1 MKAFEFYTKL
11 TETIKE
17 KLGNEW
23 IAELHTDVIL
33 NNGTNHIA
41 LILYK
46 NGEKLHPQIYL
57 ERFFED
63 YKKGKTMKEILQDV
77 MKTYE
82 EALQNI
88 NPDSLSG
95 IEDWEQVKGR
105 LAFRLLSKERN
116 KETLEN
122 YVYKEFLDLAA
133 IVTFCAEIDEHGV
146 KAIRVTHDLV
156 ERWDVS
162 EEEILQAAGANTE
175 SLFPVRM
182 ESILD
187 TLCRVADISRDD
199 LPEEVLAEE
208 EISPQIMVLTN
219 YLGVNGATV
228 LLYDSLLQQ
237 VYEKLGGKFII
248 LPSSIHEVIVMPL
261 ASAPPAADSQKM
273 VEQIN
278 RSSVREEEILSDSVY
293 LYDGEKVILACDSK
307 GVCAYEEKLD

>member
-1 MKAFEFYTKL
+1 MKAIQFYTNL
-11 TETIKE
+11 TETLKE
-17 KLGNEW
+17 NLGTDW
-23 IAELHTDVIL
+23 TIELHTDVIL
-33 NNGTNHIA
+33 NNGTTHIA

-63 YKKGKTMKEILQDV
+63 YKRGKTMKEILQDV
-77 MKTYE
+77 MTTYE
-82 EALQNI
+82 EALKNI

-122 YVYKEFLDLAA
+122 YVYKDFLDLAA
-133 IVTFCAEIDEHGV
+133 IVTFCAEIDEQGV
-146 KAIRVTHDLV
+146 KAIRVTHDLA
-156 ERWDVS
+156 ERWNVS
-162 EEEILQAAGANTE
+162 KEEILQAAEENTE
-175 SLFPVRM
+175 DLFPVRM
-182 ESILD
+182 EPILD

-208 EISPQIMVLTN
+208 DSPQIMVLTN

-248 LPSSIHEVIVMPL
+248 LPSSIHEVIVMPS
-261 ASAPPAADSQKM
+261 ASAPHAADSQKM

-278 RSSVREEEILSDSVY
+278 RSAVKEEEILSDSVY

-307 GVCAYEEKLD
+307 GVCAYEENLD

>member
-1 MKAFEFYTKL
+1 MKAIQFYTNL
-11 TETIKE
+11 TETLKE
-17 KLGNEW
+17 NLGTDW
-23 IAELHTDVIL
+23 TIELHTDVIL
-33 NNGTNHIA
+33 NNGTTHIA

-63 YKKGKTMKEILQDV
+63 YKRGKTMKEILQDV
-77 MKTYE
+77 MTTYE
-82 EALQNI
+82 EALKNI

-133 IVTFCAEIDEHGV
+133 IVTFCAEIDEQGV
-146 KAIRVTHDLV
+146 KAIRVTHDLA
-156 ERWDVS
+156 ERWKVS
-162 EEEILQAAGANTE
+162 EEEILQAAEENTE

-182 ESILD
+182 EPILD

-208 EISPQIMVLTN
+208 DSPQIMVLTN

-228 LLYDSLLQQ
+228 LLYDSFLQQ
-237 VYEKLGGKFII
+237 VYEKLRGKFII

-261 ASAPPAADSQKM
+261 ASAPPITDSQKM

-278 RSSVREEEILSDSVY
+278 RSAVKEEEILSDSVY

-307 GVCAYEEKLD
+307 GVCAYEENLD

>member
-1 MKAFEFYTKL
+1 MKAIQFYTNL
-11 TETIKE
+11 TETLKE
-17 KLGNEW
+17 NLGTDW
-23 IAELHTDVIL
+23 TIELHTNVIL
-33 NNGTNHIA
+33 NNGTTHIA

-63 YKKGKTMKEILQDV
+63 YKRGKTMKEILQDV
-77 MKTYE
+77 MTTYE
-82 EALQNI
+82 EALKNI
-88 NPDSLSG
+88 NPHSLSG

-133 IVTFCAEIDEHGV
+133 IVTFCAEIDEQGV
-146 KAIRVTHDLV
+146 KAIRVTHDLA
-156 ERWDVS
+156 ERWNVS
-162 EEEILQAAGANTE
+162 EEEILQATEENTE
-175 SLFPVRM
+175 ALFPVRM
-182 ESILD
+182 EPILD

-208 EISPQIMVLTN
+208 DSPQIMVLTN

-228 LLYDSLLQQ
+228 LLYDSLLKQI
-237 VYEKLGGKFII
+237 YEKLGGKFII
-248 LPSSIHEVIVMPL
+248 LPCSIHEVIVMPS
-261 ASAPPAADSQKM
+261 ASAPHAADSQKM

-278 RSSVREEEILSDSVY
+278 RSAVKEEEILSDSVY

-307 GVCAYEEKLD
+307 GVCAYEENID

>member
-1 MKAFEFYTKL
+1 MKAIQFYTNL
-11 TETIKE
+11 TETLKE
-17 KLGNEW
+17 NLGTDW
-23 IAELHTDVIL
+23 TIELHTNVIL
-33 NNGTNHIA
+33 NNGTTHIA

-63 YKKGKTMKEILQDV
+63 YKRGKTMKEILQDV
-77 MKTYE
+77 MTTYE
-82 EALQNI
+82 EALKNI

-133 IVTFCAEIDEHGV
+133 IVTFCAEIDEQGV
-146 KAIRVTHDLV
+146 KAIRVTHDLA
-156 ERWDVS
+156 ERWNVS
-162 EEEILQAAGANTE
+162 KEEILQAAEENTE
-175 SLFPVRM
+175 DLFPVRM
-182 ESILD
+182 EPILD

-208 EISPQIMVLTN
+208 DSPQIMVLTN

-228 LLYDSLLQQ
+228 LLYDSFLQQ
-237 VYEKLGGKFII
+237 VYEKLRGKFII

-261 ASAPPAADSQKM
+261 ASAPPITDSQKM

-278 RSSVREEEILSDSVY
+278 RSAVKEEEILSDSVY

-307 GVCAYEEKLD
+307 GVCAYEENID

>member
-1 MKAFEFYTKL
+1 MKAIQFYTNL
-11 TETIKE
+11 TETLKE
-17 KLGNEW
+17 NLGTDW
-23 IAELHTDVIL
+23 TIELHTDVIL
-33 NNGTNHIA
+33 NNGTTHIA

-63 YKKGKTMKEILQDV
+63 YKRGKTMKEILQDV
-77 MKTYE
+77 MTTYE
-82 EALQNI
+82 EALRNI

-105 LAFRLLSKERN
+105 LAFRLLSKEHN

-122 YVYKEFLDLAA
+122 YVYKDFLDLAA
-133 IVTFCAEIDEHGV
+133 IVTFCAEIDEQGV
-146 KAIRVTHDLV
+146 KAIRVTHDLA
-156 ERWDVS
+156 ERWNVS
-162 EEEILQAAGANTE
+162 EEEILQAAEENTE

-182 ESILD
+182 EPILD

-208 EISPQIMVLTN
+208 DSPQIMVLTN

-248 LPSSIHEVIVMPL
+248 LPSSIHEVIVMPS

-278 RSSVREEEILSDSVY
+278 RSAVREEEILSDSVY

-307 GVCAYEEKLD
+307 GVCAYEENLD

>member
-1 MKAFEFYTKL
+1 MKAIQFYTNL
-11 TETIKE
+11 TETLKE
-17 KLGNEW
+17 NLGTDW
-23 IAELHTDVIL
+23 TIELHTDVIL
-33 NNGTNHIA
+33 NNGTTHIA

-63 YKKGKTMKEILQDV
+63 YKRGKTMKEILQDV
-77 MKTYE
+77 MTTYE
-82 EALQNI
+82 EALKNI

-122 YVYKEFLDLAA
+122 YVYQEFLDLAA
-133 IVTFCAEIDEHGV
+133 IVTFCAEIDEQGV
-146 KAIRVTHDLV
+146 KAIRVTHDLA
-156 ERWDVS
+156 ERWNVS
-162 EEEILQAAGANTE
+162 KEEILQAAEENTE
-175 SLFPVRM
+175 ALFPVRM
-182 ESILD
+182 EPILD

-208 EISPQIMVLTN
+208 DSPQIMVLTN

-228 LLYDSLLQQ
+228 LLYDSLLKQI
-237 VYEKLGGKFII
+237 YEKLGGKFII

-261 ASAPPAADSQKM
+261 ASAPPIADSQKM

-278 RSSVREEEILSDSVY
+278 RSSVKEEEILSDSVY

-307 GVCAYEEKLD
+307 GVCAYEENID

>member
-1 MKAFEFYTKL
+1 MKAIQFYTNL
-11 TETIKE
+11 TETLKE
-17 KLGNEW
+17 NLGTDW
-23 IAELHTDVIL
+23 TIELHTDVIL
-33 NNGTNHIA
+33 NNGTTHIA

-63 YKKGKTMKEILQDV
+63 YKRGKTMKEILQDV
-77 MKTYE
+77 MTTYE
-82 EALQNI
+82 EALRNI

-122 YVYKEFLDLAA
+122 YVYKDFLDLAA
-133 IVTFCAEIDEHGV
+133 IVTFCAEIDEQGV
-146 KAIRVTHDLV
+146 KAIRVTHDLA
-156 ERWDVS
+156 ERWNVS
-162 EEEILQAAGANTE
+162 EEEILQAAEENTE
-175 SLFPVRM
+175 ALFPVRM

-208 EISPQIMVLTN
+208 DSPQIMVLTN

-228 LLYDSLLQQ
+228 LLYDSFLQQ
-237 VYEKLGGKFII
+237 VYEKLRGKFII

-261 ASAPPAADSQKM
+261 ASAPPITDSQKM

-278 RSSVREEEILSDSVY
+278 RSAVKEEEILSDSVY

-307 GVCAYEEKLD
+307 GVCAYEENID

>member
-1 MKAFEFYTKL
+1 MKAIQFYTNL
-11 TETIKE
+11 TETLKE
-17 KLGNEW
+17 NLGTDW
-23 IAELHTDVIL
+23 TIELHTDVIL
-33 NNGTNHIA
+33 NNGTTHIA

-63 YKKGKTMKEILQDV
+63 YKRGKTMKEILQDV
-77 MKTYE
+77 MTTYE
-82 EALQNI
+82 EALKNI
-88 NPDSLSG
+88 NPHSLSG

-122 YVYKEFLDLAA
+122 YVYKDFLDLAA
-133 IVTFCAEIDEHGV
+133 IVTLCAEIDEQGV
-146 KAIRVTHDLV
+146 KAIRVTHDLA
-156 ERWDVS
+156 ERWNVS
-162 EEEILQAAGANTE
+162 KEEILQAAEENTE
-175 SLFPVRM
+175 ALFPVRM
-182 ESILD
+182 EPILD

-208 EISPQIMVLTN
+208 DSPQIMVLTN

-228 LLYDSLLQQ
+228 LLYDSFLQQ

-248 LPSSIHEVIVMPL
+248 LPCSIHEVIVMPL
-261 ASAPPAADSQKM
+261 ASAPPITDSQKM

-278 RSSVREEEILSDSVY
+278 RSSVKEEEILSDSVY

-307 GVCAYEEKLD
+307 GVCAYEENID

>member
-1 MKAFEFYTKL
+1 MKAIQFYTNL
-11 TETIKE
+11 TETLKE
-17 KLGNEW
+17 NLGTDW
-23 IAELHTDVIL
+23 TIELHTNVIL

-41 LILYK
+41 MILYK

-63 YKKGKTMKEILQDV
+63 YKKGKAMEEILQDV

-133 IVTFCAEIDEHGV
+133 IVTFCAEIDEQGV
-146 KAIRVTHDLV
+146 KAIRVTHDLA
-156 ERWDVS
+156 ERWNVS
-162 EEEILQAAGANTE
+162 KEEILQAAEENTE
-175 SLFPVRM
+175 DLFPVRM
-182 ESILD
+182 EPILD

-208 EISPQIMVLTN
+208 DSPQIMVLTN

-228 LLYDSLLQQ
+228 LLYDSFLQQ
-237 VYEKLGGKFII
+237 VYEKLSGKFII

-261 ASAPPAADSQKM
+261 ASAPPITDSQKM

-278 RSSVREEEILSDSVY
+278 HSAVKEEEILSDSVY

-307 GVCAYEEKLD
+307 GVCAYEENID

>member
-1 MKAFEFYTKL
+1 MKAIQFYTNL
-11 TETIKE
+11 TETLKE
-17 KLGNEW
+17 NLGTDW
-23 IAELHTDVIL
+23 TIELHTDVIL
-33 NNGTNHIA
+33 NNGTTHIA

-63 YKKGKTMKEILQDV
+63 YKRGKTMKEILQDV
-77 MKTYE
+77 MTTYE
-82 EALQNI
+82 EALKNI

-133 IVTFCAEIDEHGV
+133 IVTFCAEIDEQGV
-146 KAIRVTHDLV
+146 KAIRVTHDLA
-156 ERWDVS
+156 ERWNVS
-162 EEEILQAAGANTE
+162 KEEILQAAEENTE
-175 SLFPVRM
+175 DLFPVRM
-182 ESILD
+182 EPILD

-208 EISPQIMVLTN
+208 DSPQIMVLTN

-228 LLYDSLLQQ
+228 LLYDSLLKQI
-237 VYEKLGGKFII
+237 YEKLGGKFII

-261 ASAPPAADSQKM
+261 ASAPPIADSQKM

-278 RSSVREEEILSDSVY
+278 RSSVKEEEILSDSVY

-307 GVCAYEEKLD
+307 GVCAYEENID

>member
-1 MKAFEFYTKL
+1 MKAIQFYTNL
-11 TETIKE
+11 TETLKE
-17 KLGNEW
+17 NLGTDW
-23 IAELHTDVIL
+23 TIELHTDVVL
-33 NNGTNHIA
+33 NNGTTHIA

-63 YKKGKTMKEILQDV
+63 YKRGKTMKEILQDV
-77 MKTYE
+77 MTTYE
-82 EALQNI
+82 EALKNI

-122 YVYKEFLDLAA
+122 YVYQEFLDLAA
-133 IVTFCAEIDEHGV
+133 IVTFCAEIDEQGV
-146 KAIRVTHDLV
+146 KAIRVTHDLA
-156 ERWDVS
+156 ERWNVS
-162 EEEILQAAGANTE
+162 KEEILQATEENTE
-175 SLFPVRM
+175 ALFPVRM
-182 ESILD
+182 EPILD

-208 EISPQIMVLTN
+208 DSPQIMVLTN

-228 LLYDSLLQQ
+228 LLYDSILQQ

-248 LPSSIHEVIVMPL
+248 LPCSIHEVIVMPL
-261 ASAPPAADSQKM
+261 ASAPPIADSQKM

-278 RSSVREEEILSDSVY
+278 RSSVKEEEILSDSVY

-307 GVCAYEEKLD
+307 GVCAYEENLD

>member
-1 MKAFEFYTKL
+1 MKAIQFYTNL
-11 TETIKE
+11 TETLKE
-17 KLGNEW
+17 NLGTDW
-23 IAELHTDVIL
+23 TIELHTDVIL
-33 NNGTNHIA
+33 NNGTTHIA

-63 YKKGKTMKEILQDV
+63 YKRGKTMKEILQDV
-77 MKTYE
+77 MTTYE
-82 EALQNI
+82 EALRNI

-122 YVYKEFLDLAA
+122 YVYKDFLDLAA
-133 IVTFCAEIDEHGV
+133 IVTFCAEIDEQGV
-146 KAIRVTHDLV
+146 KAIRVTHDLA
-156 ERWDVS
+156 ERWNVS
-162 EEEILQAAGANTE
+162 KEEILQAAEENTE
-175 SLFPVRM
+175 DLFPVRM
-182 ESILD
+182 EPILD

-208 EISPQIMVLTN
+208 DSPQIMVLTN

-228 LLYDSLLQQ
+228 LLYDSFLQQ
-237 VYEKLGGKFII
+237 VYEKLRGKFII

-261 ASAPPAADSQKM
+261 ASAPPITDSQKM

-278 RSSVREEEILSDSVY
+278 RSAVKEEEILSDSVY

-307 GVCAYEEKLD
+307 GVCAYEENLD

>member
-1 MKAFEFYTKL
+1 MKAIQFYTNL
-11 TETIKE
+11 TETLKE
-17 KLGNEW
+17 NLGTDW
-23 IAELHTDVIL
+23 TIELHTDVIL
-33 NNGTNHIA
+33 NNGTTHIA

-82 EALQNI
+82 EALSNI

-133 IVTFCAEIDEHGV
+133 IVTFCAEIDEQGV
-146 KAIRVTHDLV
+146 KAIRVTHDLA
-156 ERWDVS
+156 ERWNVS
-162 EEEILQAAGANTE
+162 EEEILQAAEENTE

-182 ESILD
+182 EPILD

-208 EISPQIMVLTN
+208 DSPQIMVLTN

-228 LLYDSLLQQ
+228 LLYDSFLQQ
-237 VYEKLGGKFII
+237 VYEKLRGKFII

-261 ASAPPAADSQKM
+261 ASAPPITDSQKM

-278 RSSVREEEILSDSVY
+278 RSSVKEEEILSDSVY

-307 GVCAYEEKLD
+307 GVCAYEENID

>member
-1 MKAFEFYTKL
+1 MKAIQFYTNL
-11 TETIKE
+11 TETLKE
-17 KLGNEW
+17 NLGTDW
-23 IAELHTDVIL
+23 TIELHTDVIL
-33 NNGTNHIA
+33 NNGTTHIA

-63 YKKGKTMKEILQDV
+63 YKRGKTMKEILQDV
-77 MKTYE
+77 MTTYE
-82 EALQNI
+82 EALKNI

-133 IVTFCAEIDEHGV
+133 IVTFCAEIDEQGV
-146 KAIRVTHDLV
+146 KAIRVTHDLA
-156 ERWDVS
+156 ERWNVS
-162 EEEILQAAGANTE
+162 EEKILQAAEENTE
-175 SLFPVRM
+175 ALFPVRM
-182 ESILD
+182 EPILD

-208 EISPQIMVLTN
+208 DSPQIMILSN

-228 LLYDSLLQQ
+228 IMYDLLLKQ
-237 VYEKLGGKFII
+237 VYQQLEGKFII

-261 ASAPPAADSQKM
+261 ASAPPIANCQEM

-293 LYDGEKVILACDSK
+293 LYDGKKIVLACDSK
-307 GVCAYEEKLD
+307 GVCAYEENLD

>member
-1 MKAFEFYTKL
+1 
-11 TETIKE
+11 
-17 KLGNEW
+17 
-23 IAELHTDVIL
+23 
-33 NNGTNHIA
+33 
-41 LILYK
+41 
-46 NGEKLHPQIYL
+46 
-57 ERFFED
+57 
-63 YKKGKTMKEILQDV
+63 MKEILQDV

-88 NPDSLSG
+88 NLDSLSG

-133 IVTFCAEIDEHGV
+133 IVTVCVEIDEHGV
-146 KAIRVTHDLV
+146 KAIRVTRDLA
-156 ERWDVS
+156 ERWNVS
-162 EEEILQAAGANTE
+162 EEKILQAAEANTE

-182 ESILD
+182 DSILD

-199 LPEEVLAEE
+199 LSKEVLAEE
-208 EISPQIMVLTN
+208 DSPQIMVLTN

-248 LPSSIHEVIVMPL
+248 LPSSIHEVIVMPS

-278 RSSVREEEILSDSVY
+278 RSAVKEEEILSDSVY

-307 GVCAYEEKLD
+307 GVCAYEENLD

>member
-1 MKAFEFYTKL
+1 MKAIQFYTNL
-11 TETIKE
+11 TETLKE
-17 KLGNEW
+17 NLGTDW
-23 IAELHTDVIL
+23 TIELHTDVIL
-33 NNGTNHIA
+33 NNGTTHIA

-63 YKKGKTMKEILQDV
+63 YKRGKTMKEILQDV
-77 MKTYE
+77 MTTYE
-82 EALQNI
+82 EALKNI
-88 NPDSLSG
+88 NPHSLSG

-122 YVYKEFLDLAA
+122 YVYKDFLDLAA
-133 IVTFCAEIDEHGV
+133 IVTFCAEIDEQGV
-146 KAIRVTHDLV
+146 KAIRVTHDLA
-156 ERWDVS
+156 ERWNVS
-162 EEEILQAAGANTE
+162 KEEILQAAEENTE
-175 SLFPVRM
+175 ALFPVRM
-182 ESILD
+182 EPILD

-208 EISPQIMVLTN
+208 DSPQIMVLTN

-228 LLYDSLLQQ
+228 LLYDSFLQQ
-237 VYEKLGGKFII
+237 VYEKLRGKFII

-261 ASAPPAADSQKM
+261 ASAPPITDSQKM

-278 RSSVREEEILSDSVY
+278 RSAVKEEEILSDSVY

-307 GVCAYEEKLD
+307 GVCAYEENID

>member
-1 MKAFEFYTKL
+1 MKAIQFYTNL
-11 TETIKE
+11 TETLKE
-17 KLGNEW
+17 NLGTDW
-23 IAELHTDVIL
+23 TIELHTDVIL
-33 NNGTNHIA
+33 NNGTTHIA

-63 YKKGKTMKEILQDV
+63 YKRGKTMKEILQDV
-77 MKTYE
+77 MTTYE
-82 EALQNI
+82 EALKNI
-88 NPDSLSG
+88 NPHSLSG

-133 IVTFCAEIDEHGV
+133 IVTFCAEIDEQGV
-146 KAIRVTHDLV
+146 KAIRVTHDLA
-156 ERWDVS
+156 ERWKVS
-162 EEEILQAAGANTE
+162 EEEILQAAEENTE
-175 SLFPVRM
+175 ALFPVRM
-182 ESILD
+182 EPILD

-208 EISPQIMVLTN
+208 DSPQIMVLTN

-228 LLYDSLLQQ
+228 LLYDSLLKQI
-237 VYEKLGGKFII
+237 YEKLGGKFII

-261 ASAPPAADSQKM
+261 ASAPPIADSQKM

-278 RSSVREEEILSDSVY
+278 RSSVKEEEILSDSVY

-307 GVCAYEEKLD
+307 GVCAYEENID

>member
-11 TETIKE
+11 TETLKE

-63 YKKGKTMKEILQDV
+63 YKKGRTMKEILQDV
-77 MKTYE
+77 MTTYE

-133 IVTFCAEIDEHGV
+133 IVTFCAEIDEQGV
-146 KAIRVTHDLV
+146 KSIRVTHNLAK
-156 ERWDVS
+156 RWNVS
-162 EEEILQAAGANTE
+162 EEEILQAAEKNTE

-182 ESILD
+182 EPILD
-187 TLCRVADISRDD
+187 TLCRVVDISRDD
-199 LPEEVLAEE
+199 LPEEVLAEDE
-208 EISPQIMVLTN
+208 DLPQIMILSN

-228 LLYDSLLQQ
+228 IMYDLLLKQ
-237 VYEKLGGKFII
+237 VYQQLEGKFII

-261 ASAPPAADSQKM
+261 ASAPPIANCQEM

-293 LYDGEKVILACDSK
+293 LYDGKKIVLACDSK
-307 GVCAYEEKLD
+307 GVCAYEENID

>member
-1 MKAFEFYTKL
+1 MKAIQFYTNL
-11 TETIKE
+11 TETLKE
-17 KLGNEW
+17 NLGTDW
-23 IAELHTDVIL
+23 TIELHTDVIL
-33 NNGTNHIA
+33 NNGTPHIA

-63 YKKGKTMKEILQDV
+63 YKRGKTMKEILQDV
-77 MKTYE
+77 MTTYE
-82 EALQNI
+82 EALKNI
-88 NPDSLSG
+88 NPHSLSG

-122 YVYKEFLDLAA
+122 YVYKDFLDLAA
-133 IVTFCAEIDEHGV
+133 IVTFCAEIDEQGV
-146 KAIRVTHDLV
+146 KAIRVTHDLA
-156 ERWDVS
+156 ELWNVS
-162 EEEILQAAGANTE
+162 KEEILQAAEENTE

-182 ESILD
+182 EPILD

-208 EISPQIMVLTN
+208 DSPQIMVLTN

-228 LLYDSLLQQ
+228 LLYDSLLKQI
-237 VYEKLGGKFII
+237 YEKLGGKFII
-248 LPSSIHEVIVMPL
+248 LPCSIHEVIVMPS
-261 ASAPPAADSQKM
+261 ASAPHAADSQKM

-278 RSSVREEEILSDSVY
+278 RSAVKEEEILSDSVY

-307 GVCAYEEKLD
+307 GVCAYEENLD

>member
-1 MKAFEFYTKL
+1 MKAIQFYTNL
-11 TETIKE
+11 TETLKE
-17 KLGNEW
+17 NLGTDW
-23 IAELHTDVIL
+23 TIELHTDVIL
-33 NNGTNHIA
+33 NNGTTHIA

-63 YKKGKTMKEILQDV
+63 YKRGKTMKEILQDV
-77 MKTYE
+77 MTTYE
-82 EALQNI
+82 EALKNI
-88 NPDSLSG
+88 NPHSLSG

-133 IVTFCAEIDEHGV
+133 IVTFCAEIDEQGV
-146 KAIRVTHDLV
+146 KAIRVTHDLA
-156 ERWDVS
+156 ELWNVS
-162 EEEILQAAGANTE
+162 KEEILQAAEENTE

-182 ESILD
+182 EPILD

-208 EISPQIMVLTN
+208 DSPQIMVLTN

-228 LLYDSLLQQ
+228 LLYDSFLQQ

-248 LPSSIHEVIVMPL
+248 LPCSIHEVIVMPL
-261 ASAPPAADSQKM
+261 ASAPPITDSQKM

-278 RSSVREEEILSDSVY
+278 RSAVKEEEILSDSVY
-293 LYDGEKVILACDSK
+293 LYGGEKVILACDSK
-307 GVCAYEEKLD
+307 GVCAYEENLD

>member
-1 MKAFEFYTKL
+1 MKAIQFYTNL
-11 TETIKE
+11 TETLKE
-17 KLGNEW
+17 NLGTDW
-23 IAELHTDVIL
+23 TIELHTDVIL
-33 NNGTNHIA
+33 NNGTTHIA

-63 YKKGKTMKEILQDV
+63 YNRGKTMKEILQDV
-77 MKTYE
+77 MTTYE
-82 EALQNI
+82 EALKNI
-88 NPDSLSG
+88 NPHSLSG

-122 YVYKEFLDLAA
+122 YVYKDFLDLAA
-133 IVTFCAEIDEHGV
+133 IVTFCAEIDEQGV
-146 KAIRVTHDLV
+146 KAIRVTHDLA
-156 ERWDVS
+156 ERWNVS
-162 EEEILQAAGANTE
+162 EEEILQAAEENTE
-175 SLFPVRM
+175 ALFPVRM
-182 ESILD
+182 EPILD

-208 EISPQIMVLTN
+208 DSPQIMVLTN

-228 LLYDSLLQQ
+228 LLYDSFLQQ
-237 VYEKLGGKFII
+237 VYEKLRGKFII

-261 ASAPPAADSQKM
+261 AYAPPITDSQKM

-278 RSSVREEEILSDSVY
+278 RSAVKEEEILSDSVY

-307 GVCAYEEKLD
+307 GVCAYEENID

>member
-1 MKAFEFYTKL
+1 MKAIQFYTNL
-11 TETIKE
+11 TETLKE
-17 KLGNEW
+17 NLGTDW
-23 IAELHTDVIL
+23 TIELHTDVIL
-33 NNGTNHIA
+33 NNGTTHIA

-57 ERFFED
+57 EQFFED
-63 YKKGKTMKEILQDV
+63 YKRGKTMKEILQDV
-77 MKTYE
+77 MTTYE
-82 EALQNI
+82 EALKNI
-88 NPDSLSG
+88 NPHSLSG

-122 YVYKEFLDLAA
+122 YVYQEFLDLAA
-133 IVTFCAEIDEHGV
+133 IVTFCAEIDEQGV
-146 KAIRVTHDLV
+146 KAIRVTHDLA
-156 ERWDVS
+156 ERWKVS
-162 EEEILQAAGANTE
+162 EEEILQAAEENTE
-175 SLFPVRM
+175 ALFPVRM
-182 ESILD
+182 EPILD

-208 EISPQIMVLTN
+208 DSPQIMVLTN

-228 LLYDSLLQQ
+228 LLYDSLLKQI
-237 VYEKLGGKFII
+237 YEKLGGKFII

-261 ASAPPAADSQKM
+261 ASAPPIADSQKM

-278 RSSVREEEILSDSVY
+278 RSSVKEEEILSDSVY

-307 GVCAYEEKLD
+307 GVCAYEENID

>member
-1 MKAFEFYTKL
+1 MKAIQFYTNL
-11 TETIKE
+11 TETLKE
-17 KLGNEW
+17 NLGTDW
-23 IAELHTDVIL
+23 TIELHTDVIL
-33 NNGTNHIA
+33 NNGTTHIA

-63 YKKGKTMKEILQDV
+63 YKRGKTMKEILQDV
-77 MKTYE
+77 MTTYE
-82 EALQNI
+82 EALKNI

-122 YVYKEFLDLAA
+122 YVYKDFLDLAA
-133 IVTFCAEIDEHGV
+133 IVTFCAEIDEQGV
-146 KAIRVTHDLV
+146 KAIRVTHDLA
-156 ERWDVS
+156 ERWNVS
-162 EEEILQAAGANTE
+162 KEEILQAAEENTE
-175 SLFPVRM
+175 DLFPVRM
-182 ESILD
+182 EPILD

-208 EISPQIMVLTN
+208 DSPQIMVLTN

-248 LPSSIHEVIVMPL
+248 LPSSIHEVIVMPS
-261 ASAPPAADSQKM
+261 ASAPHAADSQKM

-278 RSSVREEEILSDSVY
+278 RSSVKEEEILSDSVY

-307 GVCAYEEKLD
+307 GVCAYEENLD

>member
-1 MKAFEFYTKL
+1 MKAIQFYTNL
-11 TETIKE
+11 TETLKE
-17 KLGNEW
+17 NLGTDW
-23 IAELHTDVIL
+23 TIELHTDVIL

-41 LILYK
+41 MILYK

-63 YKKGKTMKEILQDV
+63 YKKGKAMEEILQDV

-88 NPDSLSG
+88 NLDSLSG

-133 IVTFCAEIDEHGV
+133 IVTFCAEIDEQGV
-146 KAIRVTHDLV
+146 KAIRVTHDLA
-156 ERWDVS
+156 ERWKVS
-162 EEEILQAAGANTE
+162 EEEILQAAEENTE

-182 ESILD
+182 EPILD

-208 EISPQIMVLTN
+208 DSPQIMVLTN

-228 LLYDSLLQQ
+228 LLYDSLLKQI
-237 VYEKLGGKFII
+237 YEKLGGKFII

-261 ASAPPAADSQKM
+261 ASAPPITDSQKM

-278 RSSVREEEILSDSVY
+278 RSAVKEEEILSDSVY

-307 GVCAYEEKLD
+307 GVCAYEENLD

>member
-1 MKAFEFYTKL
+1 MKAIQFYTNL
-11 TETIKE
+11 TETLKE
-17 KLGNEW
+17 NLGTDW
-23 IAELHTDVIL
+23 TIELHTDVIL
-33 NNGTNHIA
+33 NNGTTHIA

-63 YKKGKTMKEILQDV
+63 YKRGKTMKEILQDV
-77 MKTYE
+77 MTTYE
-82 EALQNI
+82 EALKNI

-133 IVTFCAEIDEHGV
+133 IVTFCAEIDEQGV
-146 KAIRVTHDLV
+146 KAIRVTHDLA
-156 ERWDVS
+156 ELWNVS
-162 EEEILQAAGANTE
+162 KEEILQAAEENTE
-175 SLFPVRM
+175 ALFPVRM
-182 ESILD
+182 EPILD

-208 EISPQIMVLTN
+208 DSPQIMVLTN

-228 LLYDSLLQQ
+228 LLYDSFLQQ

-248 LPSSIHEVIVMPL
+248 LPCSIHEVIVMPS
-261 ASAPPAADSQKM
+261 ASAPSAADSQKM

-278 RSSVREEEILSDSVY
+278 RSAVKEEEILSDSVY
-293 LYDGEKVILACDSK
+293 LYDGEKAILVCDSK
-307 GVCAYEEKLD
+307 GVCHNEEKLD

>member
-1 MKAFEFYTKL
+1 MKAIQFYTNL
-11 TETIKE
+11 TETLKE
-17 KLGNEW
+17 NLGTDW
-23 IAELHTDVIL
+23 TIELHTDVVL
-33 NNGTNHIA
+33 NNGTTHIA

-63 YKKGKTMKEILQDV
+63 YKRGKTMKEILQDV
-77 MKTYE
+77 MTTYE
-82 EALQNI
+82 EALKNI

-122 YVYKEFLDLAA
+122 YVYQEFLDLAA
-133 IVTFCAEIDEHGV
+133 IVTFCAEIDEQGV
-146 KAIRVTHDLV
+146 KAIRVTHDLA
-156 ERWDVS
+156 ERWKVS
-162 EEEILQAAGANTE
+162 EEEILQAAEENTE

-182 ESILD
+182 EPILD

-208 EISPQIMVLTN
+208 DSPQIMVLTN
-219 YLGVNGATV
+219 YLGVKGATV

-248 LPSSIHEVIVMPL
+248 LPSSIHEVIVMPS

-278 RSSVREEEILSDSVY
+278 RSAVREEEILSDSVY

-307 GVCAYEEKLD
+307 GVCAYEENLD

>member
-1 MKAFEFYTKL
+1 MKAIQFYTNL
-11 TETIKE
+11 TETLKE
-17 KLGNEW
+17 NLGTDW
-23 IAELHTDVIL
+23 TIELHTDVIL
-33 NNGTNHIA
+33 NNGTTHIA

-63 YKKGKTMKEILQDV
+63 YKKGKAMEEILQDV

-88 NPDSLSG
+88 NLDSLSG

-133 IVTFCAEIDEHGV
+133 IVTFCAEIDEQGV
-146 KAIRVTHDLV
+146 KAIRVTHDLA
-156 ERWDVS
+156 ERWKVS
-162 EEEILQAAGANTE
+162 EEEILQAAEENTE

-182 ESILD
+182 EPILD

-208 EISPQIMVLTN
+208 DSPQIMVLTN

-228 LLYDSLLQQ
+228 LLYDSFLQQ
-237 VYEKLGGKFII
+237 VYEKLRGKFII

-261 ASAPPAADSQKM
+261 ASAPPITDSQKM

-278 RSSVREEEILSDSVY
+278 HSAVKEEEILSDSVY

-307 GVCAYEEKLD
+307 GVCAYEENID

>member
-1 MKAFEFYTKL
+1 MKAIQFYTNL
-11 TETIKE
+11 TETLKE
-17 KLGNEW
+17 NLGTDW
-23 IAELHTDVIL
+23 TIELHTDVIL
-33 NNGTNHIA
+33 NNGTTHIA

-63 YKKGKTMKEILQDV
+63 YKRGKTMKEILQDV
-77 MKTYE
+77 MTTYE
-82 EALQNI
+82 EALKNI

-133 IVTFCAEIDEHGV
+133 IVTFCAEIDEQGV
-146 KAIRVTHDLV
+146 KAIRVTHDLA
-156 ERWDVS
+156 ERWNVS
-162 EEEILQAAGANTE
+162 EEEILQAAEENTE

-182 ESILD
+182 EPILD

-208 EISPQIMVLTN
+208 DSPQIMVLTN

-228 LLYDSLLQQ
+228 LLYDSFLQQ

-248 LPSSIHEVIVMPL
+248 LPCSIHEVIVMPL
-261 ASAPPAADSQKM
+261 ASAPPITDSQKM

-278 RSSVREEEILSDSVY
+278 RSAVKEEEILSDSVY

-307 GVCAYEEKLD
+307 GVCAYEENLD

>member
-1 MKAFEFYTKL
+1 MKAIQFYTNL
-11 TETIKE
+11 TETLKE
-17 KLGNEW
+17 NLGTDW
-23 IAELHTDVIL
+23 TIELHTDVIL
-33 NNGTNHIA
+33 NNGTTHIA

-63 YKKGKTMKEILQDV
+63 YKRGKTMKEILQDV
-77 MKTYE
+77 MTTYE
-82 EALQNI
+82 EALRNI

-122 YVYKEFLDLAA
+122 CVYKEFLDLAA
-133 IVTFCAEIDEHGV
+133 IVTFCAEIDEQGV
-146 KAIRVTHDLV
+146 KAIRVTHDLA
-156 ERWDVS
+156 ELWNVS
-162 EEEILQAAGANTE
+162 KEEILQAAEENTE
-175 SLFPVRM
+175 ALFPVRM
-182 ESILD
+182 EPILD

-208 EISPQIMVLTN
+208 DSPQIMVLTN

-228 LLYDSLLQQ
+228 LLYDSFLQQ
-237 VYEKLGGKFII
+237 VYEKLRGKFII

-261 ASAPPAADSQKM
+261 ASAPPITDSQKM

-278 RSSVREEEILSDSVY
+278 RSAVKEEEILSDSVY

-307 GVCAYEEKLD
+307 GVCAYEENID

>member
-1 MKAFEFYTKL
+1 MKAIQFYTNL
-11 TETIKE
+11 TETLKE
-17 KLGNEW
+17 NLGTDW
-23 IAELHTDVIL
+23 TIELHTDVIL
-33 NNGTNHIA
+33 NNGTTHIA

-63 YKKGKTMKEILQDV
+63 YKRGKTMKEILQDV
-77 MKTYE
+77 MTTYE
-82 EALQNI
+82 EALKNI

-133 IVTFCAEIDEHGV
+133 IVTFCTEIDEQGV
-146 KAIRVTHDLV
+146 KAIRVTHDLA
-156 ERWDVS
+156 ERWNVS
-162 EEEILQAAGANTE
+162 EEEILQAAEENTE

-182 ESILD
+182 EPILD

-208 EISPQIMVLTN
+208 DSPQIMVLTN

-248 LPSSIHEVIVMPL
+248 LPSSIHEVIVMPS
-261 ASAPPAADSQKM
+261 ASAPHAADSQKM

-278 RSSVREEEILSDSVY
+278 RSAVKEEEILSDSVY

-307 GVCAYEEKLD
+307 GVCAYEENLD

>member
-1 MKAFEFYTKL
+1 MKAIQFYTNL
-11 TETIKE
+11 TETLKE
-17 KLGNEW
+17 NLGTDW
-23 IAELHTDVIL
+23 TIELHTDVIL
-33 NNGTNHIA
+33 NNGTTHIA

-63 YKKGKTMKEILQDV
+63 YKRGKTMKEILQDV
-77 MKTYE
+77 MTTYE
-82 EALQNI
+82 EALKNI

-133 IVTFCAEIDEHGV
+133 IVTFCTEIDEQGV
-146 KAIRVTHDLV
+146 KAIRVTHDLA
-156 ERWDVS
+156 ELWNVS
-162 EEEILQAAGANTE
+162 KEEILQAAEENTE
-175 SLFPVRM
+175 ALFPVRM
-182 ESILD
+182 EPILD

-199 LPEEVLAEE
+199 LPEVVLAEE
-208 EISPQIMVLTN
+208 DSPQIMVLTN

-228 LLYDSLLQQ
+228 LLYDSILQQ

-248 LPSSIHEVIVMPL
+248 LPCSIHEVIVMPL
-261 ASAPPAADSQKM
+261 ASAPPITDSQKM

-278 RSSVREEEILSDSVY
+278 RSAVKEEEILSDSVY
-293 LYDGEKVILACDSK
+293 LYDGEEVILACDSK
-307 GVCAYEEKLD
+307 GVCAYEENLD

>member
-1 MKAFEFYTKL
+1 MKAIQFYTNL
-11 TETIKE
+11 TETLKE
-17 KLGNEW
+17 NLGTDW
-23 IAELHTDVIL
+23 TIELHTDVIL
-33 NNGTNHIA
+33 NNGTTHIA

-63 YKKGKTMKEILQDV
+63 YKRGKTMKEILQDV
-77 MKTYE
+77 MTTYE
-82 EALQNI
+82 EALKNI

-133 IVTFCAEIDEHGV
+133 IVTFCAEIDEQGV
-146 KAIRVTHDLV
+146 KAIRVTHDLA
-156 ERWDVS
+156 ERWNVS
-162 EEEILQAAGANTE
+162 EEEILQATEENTE
-175 SLFPVRM
+175 ALFPVRM
-182 ESILD
+182 EPILD

-208 EISPQIMVLTN
+208 DSPQIMVLTN

-228 LLYDSLLQQ
+228 LLYDSFLQQ

-248 LPSSIHEVIVMPL
+248 LPCSIHEVIVMPL
-261 ASAPPAADSQKM
+261 ASAPPITDSQKM

-278 RSSVREEEILSDSVY
+278 RSAVKEEEILSDSVY

-307 GVCAYEEKLD
+307 GVCAYEENID

>member
-1 MKAFEFYTKL
+1 MKAIQFYTNL
-11 TETIKE
+11 TETLKE
-17 KLGNEW
+17 NLGTDW
-23 IAELHTDVIL
+23 TIELHTDVIL
-33 NNGTNHIA
+33 NNGTTHIA

-63 YKKGKTMKEILQDV
+63 YKKGKTMEEILQDV

-88 NPDSLSG
+88 NLDSLSG

-122 YVYKEFLDLAA
+122 YVYKDFLDLAA
-133 IVTFCAEIDEHGV
+133 IVTFCAEIDEQGV
-146 KAIRVTHDLV
+146 KAIRVTHDLA
-156 ERWDVS
+156 ERWNVS
-162 EEEILQAAGANTE
+162 EEEILQATEENTE

-182 ESILD
+182 EPILD

-208 EISPQIMVLTN
+208 DSPQIMVLTN

-248 LPSSIHEVIVMPL
+248 LPCSIHEVIVMPS
-261 ASAPPAADSQKM
+261 ASAPHAADSQKM

-278 RSSVREEEILSDSVY
+278 RSAVKEEEILSDSVY

-307 GVCAYEEKLD
+307 GVCAYEENLD

>member
-1 MKAFEFYTKL
+1 MKAIQFCTNL
-11 TETIKE
+11 TETLKE
-17 KLGNEW
+17 NLGTDW
-23 IAELHTDVIL
+23 TIELHTDVIL
-33 NNGTNHIA
+33 NNGTTHIA

-63 YKKGKTMKEILQDV
+63 YKRGKTMKEILQDV
-77 MKTYE
+77 MTTYE
-82 EALQNI
+82 EALKNI

-122 YVYKEFLDLAA
+122 YVYQEFLDLAA
-133 IVTFCAEIDEHGV
+133 IVTFCAEIDEQGV
-146 KAIRVTHDLV
+146 KAIRVTHDLA
-156 ERWDVS
+156 ERWNVS
-162 EEEILQAAGANTE
+162 EEEILQATEENTE
-175 SLFPVRM
+175 ALFPVRM
-182 ESILD
+182 EPILD

-208 EISPQIMVLTN
+208 DSPQIMVLTN

-228 LLYDSLLQQ
+228 LLYDSLLKQI
-237 VYEKLGGKFII
+237 YEKLGGKFII

-261 ASAPPAADSQKM
+261 ASAPPITDSQKM

-278 RSSVREEEILSDSVY
+278 RSAVKEEEILSDSVY

-307 GVCAYEEKLD
+307 GVCAYEENLD

>member
-1 MKAFEFYTKL
+1 MKAIQFYTNL
-11 TETIKE
+11 TETLKE
-17 KLGNEW
+17 NLGTDW
-23 IAELHTDVIL
+23 TIELHTDVVL
-33 NNGTNHIA
+33 NNGTTHIA

-63 YKKGKTMKEILQDV
+63 YKRGKTMKEILQDV
-77 MKTYE
+77 MTTYE
-82 EALQNI
+82 EALKNI

-122 YVYKEFLDLAA
+122 YVYQEFLDLVA
-133 IVTFCAEIDEHGV
+133 IVTFCAEIDEQGV
-146 KAIRVTHDLV
+146 KAIRVTHDLA
-156 ERWDVS
+156 ERWNVS
-162 EEEILQAAGANTE
+162 EEEILQAAEENTE

-182 ESILD
+182 EPILD

-208 EISPQIMVLTN
+208 DSPQIMVLTN

-228 LLYDSLLQQ
+228 LLYDSFLQQ

-248 LPSSIHEVIVMPL
+248 LPCSIHEVIVMPS
-261 ASAPPAADSQKM
+261 ASAPHAADSQKM

-278 RSSVREEEILSDSVY
+278 RSAVKEEEILSDSVY

-307 GVCAYEEKLD
+307 GVCAYEENID

>member
-1 MKAFEFYTKL
+1 MKAIQFYTNL
-11 TETIKE
+11 TETLKE
-17 KLGNEW
+17 NLGTDW
-23 IAELHTDVIL
+23 TIELHTDVVL
-33 NNGTNHIA
+33 NNGTTHIA

-63 YKKGKTMKEILQDV
+63 YKRGKTMKEILQDV
-77 MKTYE
+77 MTTYE
-82 EALQNI
+82 EALKNI

-133 IVTFCAEIDEHGV
+133 IVTFCAEIDEQGV
-146 KAIRVTHDLV
+146 KAIRVTHDLA
-156 ERWDVS
+156 ERWNVS
-162 EEEILQAAGANTE
+162 EEEILQAAEENTE

-182 ESILD
+182 EPILD

-208 EISPQIMVLTN
+208 DSPQIMVLTN

-228 LLYDSLLQQ
+228 LLYDSFLQQ
-237 VYEKLGGKFII
+237 VYEQLGGKFII
-248 LPSSIHEVIVMPL
+248 LPCSIHEVIVMPS
-261 ASAPPAADSQKM
+261 ASAPHAADSQKM

-278 RSSVREEEILSDSVY
+278 RSAVKEEEILSDSVY

-307 GVCAYEEKLD
+307 GVCAYEENID

>member
-1 MKAFEFYTKL
+1 MKAIQFYTNL
-11 TETIKE
+11 TETLKE
-17 KLGNEW
+17 NLGTDW
-23 IAELHTDVIL
+23 TIELHTDVIL
-33 NNGTNHIA
+33 NNGTTHIA

-63 YKKGKTMKEILQDV
+63 YKRGKTMKEILQDV
-77 MKTYE
+77 MTTYE
-82 EALQNI
+82 EALKNI

-133 IVTFCAEIDEHGV
+133 IVTFCAEIDEQGV
-146 KAIRVTHDLV
+146 KAIRVTHDLA
-156 ERWDVS
+156 ERWNVS
-162 EEEILQAAGANTE
+162 KEEILQAAEENTE
-175 SLFPVRM
+175 DLFPVRM
-182 ESILD
+182 EPIWD

-208 EISPQIMVLTN
+208 DSPQIMVLTN

-248 LPSSIHEVIVMPL
+248 LPCSIHEVIVMPL
-261 ASAPPAADSQKM
+261 ASAPPITDSQKM

-278 RSSVREEEILSDSVY
+278 RSAVKEEEILSDSVY

-307 GVCAYEEKLD
+307 GVCAYEENLD

>member
-1 MKAFEFYTKL
+1 MKAIQFYTNL
-11 TETIKE
+11 TETLKE
-17 KLGNEW
+17 NLGTDW
-23 IAELHTDVIL
+23 TIELHTDVIL
-33 NNGTNHIA
+33 NNGTTHIA

-63 YKKGKTMKEILQDV
+63 YKRGKTMKEILQDV
-77 MKTYE
+77 MTTYE
-82 EALQNI
+82 EALKNI

-122 YVYKEFLDLAA
+122 YVYKDFLDLAA
-133 IVTFCAEIDEHGV
+133 IVTFCAEIDEQGV
-146 KAIRVTHDLV
+146 KAIRVTHDLA
-156 ERWDVS
+156 ERWNVS
-162 EEEILQAAGANTE
+162 KEEILQAAEENTE
-175 SLFPVRM
+175 DLFPVRM
-182 ESILD
+182 EPILD

-208 EISPQIMVLTN
+208 DSPQIMVLTN

-228 LLYDSLLQQ
+228 LLYDSFLQQ
-237 VYEKLGGKFII
+237 VYEKLRGKFII

-261 ASAPPAADSQKM
+261 AYAPPITDSQKM

-278 RSSVREEEILSDSVY
+278 RSAVKEEEILSDSVY

-307 GVCAYEEKLD
+307 GVCAYEENLD

>member
-1 MKAFEFYTKL
+1 MKAIQFYTNL
-11 TETIKE
+11 TETLKE
-17 KLGNEW
+17 NLGTDW
-23 IAELHTDVIL
+23 TIELHTDVIL
-33 NNGTNHIA
+33 NNGTTHIA

-63 YKKGKTMKEILQDV
+63 YKRGKTMKEILQDV
-77 MKTYE
+77 MTTYE
-82 EALQNI
+82 EALKNI
-88 NPDSLSG
+88 NPHSLSG

-122 YVYKEFLDLAA
+122 YVYKDFLDLAA
-133 IVTFCAEIDEHGV
+133 IVTFCAEIDEQGV
-146 KAIRVTHDLV
+146 KAIRVTHDLA
-156 ERWDVS
+156 ELWNVS
-162 EEEILQAAGANTE
+162 KEEILQAAEENTE

-182 ESILD
+182 EPILD

-208 EISPQIMVLTN
+208 DSPQIMVLTN

-228 LLYDSLLQQ
+228 LLYDSFLQQ

-248 LPSSIHEVIVMPL
+248 LPCSIHEVIVMPS
-261 ASAPPAADSQKM
+261 ASAPHAADSQKM
-273 VEQIN
+273 VEQNN
-278 RSSVREEEILSDSVY
+278 RSAVKEEEILSDSVY

-307 GVCAYEEKLD
+307 GVCAYEENLD